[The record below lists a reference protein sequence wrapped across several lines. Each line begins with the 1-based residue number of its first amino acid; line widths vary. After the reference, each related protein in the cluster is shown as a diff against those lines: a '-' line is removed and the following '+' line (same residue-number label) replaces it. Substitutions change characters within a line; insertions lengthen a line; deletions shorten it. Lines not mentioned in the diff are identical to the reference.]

1 MTDNSNDA
9 VRQHVDQL
17 RDTPA
22 SAGTK
27 DRPAGSG
34 RELRPD
40 WMRDQADKGQASD
53 RGDRGTKTKSEK
65 EGVGSDR

>member
-17 RDTPA
+17 RDPPA

-27 DRPAGSG
+27 ARPAGSG
-34 RELRPD
+34 REPRPD
-40 WMRDQADKGQASD
+40 WMRDPAGTGQAPD
-53 RGDRGTKTKSEK
+53 RGDRGTTTKSETV
-65 EGVGSDR
+65 GVGSDR